1 MLGGPG
7 GLHLS
12 SLRQG
17 GEQQPLVGHG
27 PPSSG
32 GGLSGG
38 LSGPVLDPMPKGEAS
53 PMKVGN
59 GYLAGSS
66 RRMEDLRWGKKKT
79 QSDFLSLPFVV
90 LTAAEEQE

>member
-1 MLGGPG
+1 MDIRTHLPAVGLGGAMLGGPG

-27 PPSSG
+27 PPSSR

-53 PMKVGN
+53 PMKSGQWLL
-59 GYLAGSS
+59 G
-66 RRMEDLRWGKKKT
+66 W
-79 QSDFLSLPFVV
+79 V
-90 LTAAEEQE
+90 L